1 MKTTRYRH
9 GTDKA
14 VNWMM
19 IAVTGAIAVLF
30 VMMVLLLAQRSK
42 LVLSENRAGDL
53 FLSSAWDPEKGQY
66 GFLPAI
72 VGTFVVTAL
81 SMLIAVPVSL
91 LSAVYIS
98 EYAPPKVKTAVQSFV
113 DVLAGTPSVVY
124 GLCALLVIVPAV
136 RDFIGPLFGIQTT
149 GMCILTAS
157 IVLAVMVFPI
167 IISITVEALDAL
179 PLGLREQFL
188 SLGATKWQLIEIV
201 LMRAAGPG
209 IISGIILGFGRAMG
223 ETMAVAMVIG
233 SKNVITLSLLSP
245 GQTLPSLIV
254 GSFGEMMSV
263 PMQQSALLFISLV
276 LFIIIIL
283 FNILTGYIK
292 NRLKTRWRFE

>member
-1 MKTTRYRH
+1 MKIPSFRH
-9 GTDKA
+9 PMDKT
-14 VNWMM
+14 VKWIMV
-19 IAVTGAIAVLF
+19 AVTGATALLF
-30 VMMVLLLAQRSK
+30 VLMVLLLAQRSQ
-42 LVLSENRAGDL
+42 LVLSETRVGDL
-53 FLSSAWDPEKGQY
+53 FLSSTWDPERGQY
-66 GFLPAI
+66 GFLPAVI
-72 VGTFVVTAL
+72 GTFVVTAV
-81 SMLIAVPVSL
+81 SMLIAIPVSL
-91 LSAVYIS
+91 LSAIYIS
-98 EYAPPKVKTAVQSFV
+98 EYAPPKIKTMVQSFV

-124 GLCALLVIVPAV
+124 GLCALLVIVPVV
-136 RDFIGPLFGIQTT
+136 RDFVGPLFGVKTT

-157 IVLAVMVFPI
+157 IVLAIMVFPI
-167 IISITVEALDAL
+167 IISITVEAMTAL

-209 IISGIILGFGRAMG
+209 IISGVILGFGRALG

-263 PMQQSALLFISLV
+263 PLQQSALLFISLV
-276 LFIIIIL
+276 LFIIIII

-292 NRLKTRWRFE
+292 NYLKKRWRFE